1 MSIIKEYKKLDKEMS
16 KQTYKEAYKSL
27 NTGLKYSS
35 MVGNLGSIFLGSFFV
50 SDLLSKSID
59 SAWIVWVV
67 SLTLLGIVELIKR
80 FIFDRFSLEFLKI
93 KSVFRKS
100 VAPLAFFS
108 LCMISISFYSSLSG
122 AKEFST
128 KNDEI
133 TQVTENN
140 VKSYKDSINNL
151 YGDKIEIIESEINGY
166 KDKIDEKDDEQKIIN
181 QSLQER
187 GYLYRSEKSRNN
199 QLIEEKESLDGK
211 ILKGEDKISEL
222 KNEMESKIESYQ
234 EEKLEKSDKK
244 KNDNRGDSLIFV
256 GLSTLIEFLILIG
269 IYHNKHYLFK
279 SYKETRRKI
288 SNDPNY
294 QKWYLFSDIMDTIYM
309 DKESN
314 ETNVKIPTIK
324 NIWEFCKAKDLPM
337 VKNDLSEFLK
347 LMEGLKIIKT
357 KGSSKFLVKDYEEAE
372 KTLEKHFNTD

>member
-140 VKSYKDSINNL
+140 VKYYKDSINNL
-151 YGDKIEIIESEINGY
+151 YGAKIEVIESEINGY
-166 KDKIDEKDDEQKIIN
+166 KGKIDEKDEEQKIIN

-199 QLIEEKESLDGK
+199 QLIGEKESLDGK
-211 ILKGEDKISEL
+211 ILKNEDKISEL
-222 KNEMESKIESYQ
+222 KNEMESKIESYK
-234 EEKLEKSDKK
+234 ELKLEKSDKK
-244 KNDNRGDSLIFV
+244 KNDNKGDSLIFV

>member
-140 VKSYKDSINNL
+140 VKYYKDSINNL
-151 YGDKIEIIESEINGY
+151 YGAKIEVIESEINGY
-166 KDKIDEKDDEQKIIN
+166 KGKIDEKDEEQKIIN

-199 QLIEEKESLDGK
+199 QLIGEKESLDGK
-211 ILKGEDKISEL
+211 ILKNEDKISEL
-222 KNEMESKIESYQ
+222 KNEMESKIESYK
-234 EEKLEKSDKK
+234 ELKLEKSDKK
-244 KNDNRGDSLIFV
+244 KNDNKGDSLIFV

-372 KTLEKHFNTD
+372 KTLEKHFNTN